1 MSYNCRGVSCELNS
15 ADHIEH
21 LEDLEDEKGS
31 DYHAAEVCRL
41 ENMFNFEN

>member
-1 MSYNCRGVSCELNS
+1 MSYNCRGISCELSS

-21 LEDLEDEKGS
+21 PGDLVGEKGS

-41 ENMFNFEN
+41 ENMFSV